1 MGCIGEAACE
11 QGVLCAITYAGIAR
25 LAVAYRRPESDAL
38 SEWIEVTCSVL
49 GLVGTA

>member
-1 MGCIGEAACE
+1 MIESTT
-11 QGVLCAITYAGIAR
+11 VT
-25 LAVAYRRPESDAL
+25 YRRPESDAL